1 MSAPLAGQDKAPFA
15 TVARDFLPANQ
26 EWEFPRG
33 RINRKVYFNEQWEI
47 NKDSFNEQNLK
58 FDCCNIQKGGDIKSI
73 DCAFKRVYEA
83 VQKSGRHPELAGG
96 GVWFWGM
103 LFAGLGHGE
112 QARRPGDD
120 GAESLDGRV

>member
-83 VQKSGRHPELAGG
+83 VPNVGNFTGAPHGG
-96 GVWFWGM
+96 TTGSF
-103 LFAGLGHGE
+103 
-112 QARRPGDD
+112 
-120 GAESLDGRV
+120 RVRTNGFITRKTTGKR